1 MEQESTNEST
11 LFDYDLIRNDLLH
24 ELLGTEHDQILYWG
38 GKSLARKHVL
48 HTIDEIIHFFEKA
61 GWGTLEIQ
69 KNKAQAK
76 ILELHG
82 PWMGKKDPR
91 CYQLEA
97 GFLAQQIE
105 QMQQQITE
113 ATYEKKRK
121 QVTFQIHSDKYD
133 RTELD

>member
-48 HTIDEIIHFFEKA
+48 HTIDEIIHFFENA

-76 ILELHG
+76 TLELHG
-82 PWMGKKDPR
+82 HWMGKKDAR

-133 RTELD
+133 RSELD